1 MAGRQAS
8 NVRRPSPRVRGPGR
22 PAGWPP
28 GWPAWT
34 RRTCRDLRRPERP
47 QFAGGLV
54 AAMRYRLEV
63 RLCTPD
69 VGQRVVLRWRRP
81 ARDGGEEVADV
92 RGLLEAADAGS
103 FTVRVASGELVV
115 IPRALALAGKT
126 VPPAPRRQ
134 ARARSGSL

>member
-1 MAGRQAS
+1 
-8 NVRRPSPRVRGPGR
+8 
-22 PAGWPP
+22 
-28 GWPAWT
+28 
-34 RRTCRDLRRPERP
+34 
-47 QFAGGLV
+47 
-54 AAMRYRLEV
+54 MRYRLEV
-63 RLCTPD
+63 RLCTTD